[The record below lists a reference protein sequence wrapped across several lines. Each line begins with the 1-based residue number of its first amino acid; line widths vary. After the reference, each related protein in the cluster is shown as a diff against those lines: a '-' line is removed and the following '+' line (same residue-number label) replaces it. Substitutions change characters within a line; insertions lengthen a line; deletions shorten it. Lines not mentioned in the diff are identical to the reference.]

1 MSTSRTASASDIASF
16 YDDFSTRLLRDYV
29 RGNRRVQAAI
39 TRVLDSIPPRAHS
52 LLDIGCG
59 IGVSSHA
66 VARANGHL
74 QVVAVDISPRN
85 IALAKGLF
93 DDANLSFHVSDM
105 STIPDG
111 SPFDV
116 ISLLDVY
123 EHIPL
128 DRRHG
133 FHHVLS
139 QCLKSDGVVVVTC
152 PTPLHQEYLRQ
163 YEPGGLQVIDET
175 ITLKD
180 ILRLADD
187 LDAWVTRYEMISMW
201 RQNQYFHAV
210 LQRAPSYE
218 SLSPTP
224 AVANSIGARVA
235 KRLRRSIGRE
245 AITSESS
252 ADRRTRVHQRLGLE
266 VE

>member
-1 MSTSRTASASDIASF
+1 MSTSLTASASQIASF
-16 YDDFSTRLLRDYV
+16 YDAFSTRLLRDYV
-29 RGNRRVQAAI
+29 RGNRRAQAAI
-39 TRVLDSIPPRAHS
+39 TRVLNSIPPGARS
-52 LLDIGCG
+52 ILDIGCG
-59 IGVSSHA
+59 IGSSSHA
-66 VARANGHL
+66 FARANGHL
-74 QVVAVDISPRN
+74 DVVGVDISPRN
-85 IALAKGLF
+85 VEIAKRLF
-93 DDANLSFHVSDM
+93 DDTNLSFCVSDM
-105 STIPDG
+105 SSIPDG

-123 EHIPL
+123 EHIPS

-139 QCLKSDGVVVVTC
+139 QCLKPDGVVVVTC
-152 PTPLHQEYLRQ
+152 PTPLHQEYFRQ

-187 LDAWVTRYEMISMW
+187 IDAWVTRYQMISVW
-201 RQNQYFHAV
+201 RQNQYFHAI
-210 LQRAPSYE
+210 LQRSPSYE
-218 SLSPTP
+218 SVSPTP

-235 KRLRRSIGRE
+235 KRLRRSLGRE
-245 AITSESS
+245 AIASESS
-252 ADRRTRVHQRLGLE
+252 ADRRTRVHRRLGLE